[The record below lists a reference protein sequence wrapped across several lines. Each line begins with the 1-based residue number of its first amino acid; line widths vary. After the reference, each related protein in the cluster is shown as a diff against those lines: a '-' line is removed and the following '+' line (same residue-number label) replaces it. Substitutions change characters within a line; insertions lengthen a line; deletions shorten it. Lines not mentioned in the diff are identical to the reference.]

1 MAMQFV
7 VANCGAIQV
16 GRQRNRSLASFLWSR
31 GLMDFTRAWYL
42 MSSDF
47 MPIMCGSMLLV
58 PE

>member
-1 MAMQFV
+1 MFV
-7 VANCGAIQV
+7 ELHLHQSHNTNVSL
-16 GRQRNRSLASFLWSR
+16 SLASFLWSR